1 MKLVIDVGNSR
12 IKAAVF
18 EHDTILKQFVFEK
31 LDFKNY
37 IKTILNQYQN
47 VSQMVVSSVGKED
60 FDSFSEFKSQ
70 LNLFFIDREINF
82 PFKNRYKT
90 PQTLG
95 IDRLV
100 LSAGAVLSFPNKN
113 RLVIDAGTCVTYDY
127 VNEKNEYL
135 GGAISPG
142 IAIRYKS
149 LNDYTAKL
157 PLLAL
162 KNPDFKIG
170 DCTENAIHSGVVAGL
185 CHEIDGFIT
194 DFKTNNQNFIIIL
207 TGGDALFLANR
218 LKNTIFANSNFL
230 LESLNQIHIYNN
242 KND

>member
-18 EHDTILKQFVFEK
+18 EHDTILEHYVFEK
-31 LDFKNY
+31 SDFKTF
-37 IKTILNQYQN
+37 IKTILDQYKN
-47 VSQMVVSSVGKED
+47 ISKMVVSSVGKED
-60 FDSFSEFKSQ
+60 FDAFSEFQSE
-70 LNLFFIDREINF
+70 LALFFIDKKTKF

-90 PQTLG
+90 PETLG
-95 IDRLV
+95 IDRMV
-100 LSAGAVLSFPNKN
+100 LSAGMVLGFPNKN

-127 VNEKNEYL
+127 INEKNEYL

-142 IAIRYKS
+142 ISLRYRS

-157 PLLAL
+157 PLLEL
-162 KNPDFKIG
+162 KNPESEIG
-170 DCTENAIHSGVVAGL
+170 DSTENAIHSGVVAGL
-185 CHEIDGFIT
+185 CHEIDGFIF
-194 DFKTNNQNFIIIL
+194 DFKKQNENFIIIL

-230 LESLNQIHIYNN
+230 LESLNQIHTYNN